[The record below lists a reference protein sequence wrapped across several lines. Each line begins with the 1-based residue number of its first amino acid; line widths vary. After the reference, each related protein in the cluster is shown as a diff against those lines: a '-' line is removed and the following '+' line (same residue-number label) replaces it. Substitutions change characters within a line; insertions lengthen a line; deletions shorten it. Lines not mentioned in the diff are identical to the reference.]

1 MFHTK
6 LKPELTGLINV
17 PKGDIFPESQVGNMC
32 IFLGFLAML
41 GLHTNMQLPFPLYR
55 SVGNN
60 VVLLGN

>member
-6 LKPELTGLINV
+6 LKPELTGLNNV

-41 GLHTNMQLPFPLYR
+41 GLHTNIQLPFPLYR